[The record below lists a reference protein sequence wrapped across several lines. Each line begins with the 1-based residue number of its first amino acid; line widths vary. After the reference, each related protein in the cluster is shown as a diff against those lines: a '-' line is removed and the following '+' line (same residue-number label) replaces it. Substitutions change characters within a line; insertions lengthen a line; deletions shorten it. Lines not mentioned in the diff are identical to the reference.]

1 MAKSATT
8 TNGSSKKAAAEPVK
22 RGYVQQSLLP
32 KRKLRDA
39 MLIPQAIID
48 NYGGKDAAPHQVAMA
63 IDSSPT
69 SSSWRD
75 LTGAAIAYGLTE
87 GGYNSDK
94 IALTDLG
101 RRCVAP
107 TVEGEDVAARNE
119 AAMRPQI
126 LRQFFEKYDK
136 NKFPDDKIAKN
147 VLQHNFGVPAD
158 RCDEVLAIVKDNG
171 AYVGVLHN
179 TKTGLF
185 VAVNNPEPSVSVSD
199 ESAEVPAADDDR
211 ETSHAIIAEIKG
223 TSLHSK
229 SMAPSVMP
237 PALGQA
243 IFVAHGKNKKPLEQ
257 LKHILDQFKVPH
269 RVATD
274 EPHLGRPISQ
284 KVRETMHECNC
295 AVLIFTADEEF
306 TNKEGRTIW
315 RPSENVVH
323 ELGASGYL
331 YDKRIVIL
339 KEDGVTLP
347 SNFSDLGYISFAKD
361 QLDAKAMEV
370 LKELIGFGIVKIST

>member
-8 TNGSSKKAAAEPVK
+8 TNGNGKKTTVEPVK
-22 RGYVQQSLLP
+22 RGYVPQSLLP

-48 NYGGKDAAPHQVAMA
+48 NFGGKDAAPHQVAMA

-107 TVEGEDVAARNE
+107 TVEGEDVVARNE

-147 VLQHNFGVPAD
+147 VLQHNFTVPAD

-179 TKTGLF
+179 TKTGPF
-185 VAVNNPEPSVSVSD
+185 VAVNNPEPSASISVEPPEPPASEAD
-199 ESAEVPAADDDR
+199 AEAPPQV
-211 ETSHAIIAEIKG
+211 IAEIKG
-223 TSLHSK
+223 NVPAAKAPEALPTAFKVFISHSK
-229 SMAPSVMP
+229 NMEVVEQVKEILGLYDINFELAVEEETTAIPVPDKVLDAMRRCTAGVM
-237 PALGQA
+237 
-243 IFVAHGKNKKPLEQ
+243 V
-257 LKHILDQFKVPH
+257 V
-269 RVATD
+269 
-274 EPHLGRPISQ
+274 
-284 KVRETMHECNC
+284 
-295 AVLIFTADEEF
+295 TADEQSKSGNEYTINNNVLIEIGAAF
-306 TNKEGRTIW
+306 VLYNKR
-315 RPSENVVH
+315 VV
-323 ELGASGYL
+323 LL
-331 YDKRIVIL
+331 WDKRL
-339 KEDGVTLP
+339 KVP
-347 SNFSDLGYISFAKD
+347 SNLQGLYRCEFEGNELSFAIGTK
-361 QLDAKAMEV
+361 LAKS
-370 LKELIGFGIVKIST
+370 VKNFRQP

>member
-1 MAKSATT
+1 MAKSATV
-8 TNGSSKKAAAEPVK
+8 TNGNGKKAAAEPVK

-39 MLIPQAIID
+39 MIIPQAIID
-48 NYGGKDAAPHQVAMA
+48 NFGGKDAAPHQVAMA
-63 IDSSPT
+63 IESSPT

-75 LTGAAIAYGLTE
+75 LSGAAMAYGLTD
-87 GGYNSDK
+87 GGSNSSK

-101 RRCVAP
+101 RRCIAP
-107 TVEGEDVAARNE
+107 TAEGDDVAARNE
-119 AAMRPQI
+119 AAMRPQV

-147 VLQHNFGVPAD
+147 VLQHNFNVPAD
-158 RCDEVLAIVKDNG
+158 RCDEVLAIIKDNG

-179 TKTGLF
+179 TKTGPF
-185 VAVNNPEPSVSVSD
+185 VALNNPEPSASIS
-199 ESAEVPAADDDR
+199 EEPAEIPAADDDD
-211 ETSHAIIAEIKG
+211 ESSQAMIAEIKG
-223 TSLHSK
+223 VAQPSK
-229 SMAPSVMP
+229 SMAPSATS

-243 IFVAHGKNKKPLEQ
+243 IFVAHGRNKKPLEQ
-257 LKHILDQFKVPH
+257 LKDILDQFKVPYK
-269 RVATD
+269 VATD
-274 EPHLGRPISQ
+274 EPNLGRPISQ
-284 KVRETMHECNC
+284 KVRETMHGCNC

-306 TNKEGRTIW
+306 TNKDGKTVW

-339 KEDGVTLP
+339 KEDSVTLP

-361 QLDAKAMEV
+361 QLNAKAMEV

>member
-8 TNGSSKKAAAEPVK
+8 TNGNGKKAAPEPVK

-48 NYGGKDAAPHQVAMA
+48 NFGGKDAAPHQVAMA

-147 VLQHNFGVPAD
+147 VLQHNFSVPAD

-171 AYVGVLHN
+171 EYVGVLYN

-185 VAVNNPEPSVSVSD
+185 VALNNPEPNASISEKPAEDPAACDDDKS
-199 ESAEVPAADDDR
+199 SPTAIAEV
-211 ETSHAIIAEIKG
+211 KG
-223 TSLHSK
+223 MGQPSK
-229 SMAPSVMP
+229 PMAPPVTP
-237 PALGQA
+237 PTLGQA
-243 IFVAHGKNKKPLEQ
+243 IFIAHGKNKVPQEQ
-257 LKHILDQFKVPH
+257 LKKILDQFKVPYKL
-269 RVATD
+269 AIE
-274 EPHLGRPISQ
+274 EPHLGRPIGQ
-284 KVRETMHECNC
+284 KVRETMQGCNC

-306 TNKEGRTIW
+306 TTKDGQTIW
-315 RPSENVVH
+315 RPSENVVY

-339 KEDGVTLP
+339 KEEGVFFP
-347 SNFSDLGYISFAKD
+347 SNFRDLGYISFAKD
-361 QLDAKAMEV
+361 QLEAKAMDL